1 MRPIL
6 IGLVGALF
14 FSFAFVFNRS
24 MELAGGSWVWSSS
37 LRYYFMLIIL
47 LFIVRGK
54 KNVMP
59 VLQHIRKK
67 PIPWLIWSTVGF
79 GTFYATLT
87 YATVHA
93 PGWLVAATFQ
103 LNIVAGSL
111 LVPFINKKNRTIPV
125 QSVIISSV
133 IILGVVIMQ
142 IEHANEVPLSG
153 VLLTIFPLLIAA
165 VSYPLGNRKMMQVVD
180 GELSATQRVLGMTIM
195 SMPFWIILSIYGMFS
210 YGPPG
215 VNQLWQTFVVA
226 IFSGVIA
233 TMLYFYATEQV
244 QHDNYKLAGVEATV
258 TGAVVFALLGELLF
272 LGAPMP
278 KLSSFIGIALVL
290 SGIILHSVLSA
301 LIDRKKPKYNSER
314 VTSNVQSK

>member
-6 IGLVGALF
+6 IGLLGALF
-14 FSFAFVFNRS
+14 FSFAFIFNRS
-24 MELAGGSWVWSSS
+24 MELAGGSWIWSSS
-37 LRYYFMLIIL
+37 LRFYFMLIIL
-47 LFIVRGK
+47 LFLVRGK
-54 KNVMP
+54 RNLMP
-59 VLQHIRKK
+59 VLQHIKK
-67 PIPWLIWSTVGF
+67 SPFQWIIWSTVGF

-111 LVPFINKKNRTIPV
+111 LVPLINKKNRKIPI
-125 QSVIISSV
+125 QSVLISSV

-142 IEHANEVPLSG
+142 IEHANQVPLKG

-165 VSYPLGNRKMMQVVD
+165 VSYPLGNRKMMQVVND
-180 GELSATQRVLGMTIM
+180 DLSTTQRILGMTIC

-226 IFSGVIA
+226 VFAGVVA
-233 TMLYFYATEQV
+233 TQLYFYATELV
-244 QHDNYKLAGVEATV
+244 RHDNYKLAGVESTV
-258 TGAVVFALLGELLF
+258 TAAVLFALIAELLF
-272 LGAPMP
+272 LDAPIP
-278 KLSSFIGIALVL
+278 KLTSFIGMSIVL
-290 SGIILHSVLSA
+290 SGIVFHSILSA
-301 LIDRKKPKYNSER
+301 LIDKNQLIQKGKNRALK
-314 VTSNVQSK
+314 